1 MVVLRY
7 FFGWWPAK
15 LPTVLN
21 IVLMIGYC
29 CIGKYFYVCHRHQGL
44 HECEVAQH
52 MIWILQRL
60 TDRQMES
67 LAVKFFQLSAVVQF
81 PLRSALSSSTW
92 SAGPS

>member
-29 CIGKYFYVCHRHQGL
+29 CIGQYCF
-44 HECEVAQH
+44 
-52 MIWILQRL
+52 
-60 TDRQMES
+60 
-67 LAVKFFQLSAVVQF
+67 LSF
-81 PLRSALSSSTW
+81 LSSFFKNVWIW
-92 SAGPS
+92 SVKEQINLLDDNLLYVGLVLL

>member
-29 CIGKYFYVCHRHQGL
+29 CIGQYCF
-44 HECEVAQH
+44 
-52 MIWILQRL
+52 
-60 TDRQMES
+60 
-67 LAVKFFQLSAVVQF
+67 LSI
-81 PLRSALSSSTW
+81 LSSFFKNVWIW
-92 SAGPS
+92 SVKEQIKLLDDNLLYVGLVLL